1 MLFEWAKE
9 PLSHYPLGSHDY
21 TRIDFS
27 CNILKYECE
36 VLREETELKGD
47 VHPIQCLIN
56 AWEWVRWTQL
66 MHLKLRKLLCLDEL
80 TIRLVATIRWAS
92 ILYRV
97 WFQNKQWKRNDHWN
111 LEMKLQF
118 LMWPYHYILVLPR
131 FWSSNCWWSAL
142 NWVARNTWTV
152 CSRIRPRTHC
162 YPSYQRGRSLI
173 NKILVR

>member
-1 MLFEWAKE
+1 MGRLEIRILRTLNWRGRANPFSVWSVAGNSKRVSLNPKRGHHLKLRMLFEWAKE
-9 PLSHYPLGSHDY
+9 PLSHYPLGSQDY

-27 CNILKYECE
+27 CNIMKYECE

-97 WFQNKQWKRNDHWN
+97 WFQNKEWKRNDHWN
-111 LEMKLQF
+111 LRHKTSI
-118 LMWPYHYILVLPR
+118 P
-131 FWSSNCWWSAL
+131 
-142 NWVARNTWTV
+142 
-152 CSRIRPRTHC
+152 
-162 YPSYQRGRSLI
+162 
-173 NKILVR
+173 